1 MKYGEGSE
9 IWVGR
14 EVAYVPNLSSW
25 EVHNF
30 SANTCYSPKGVPPSV
45 RFGMVV
51 LIKGI
56 EKSHQQFI
64 IALPCL
70 IKPSVHVNSNG
81 TAILSF

>member
-1 MKYGEGSE
+1 MAFCKNNNKRKEVKYGEGSE
-9 IWVGR
+9 IWAGR

-25 EVHNF
+25 EVHIF

-56 EKSHQQFI
+56 GNPI
-64 IALPCL
+64 
-70 IKPSVHVNSNG
+70 NS
-81 TAILSF
+81 L